1 MSCDY
6 RNEQLVQVF
15 DVFNQN
21 DGNKIQ
27 SFTIY
32 QIVEELLMPTAFSN
46 SRGLYF
52 EEFQVGQH
60 IISTARTVTEHDVV
74 TFAGLSGDYNQ
85 IHTDAEFSKNTP
97 FGQRVAHGLL
107 GIAIASGL
115 AMRTGVL
122 EGTVLAFREIN
133 EWKFS
138 KPIFIGDTIHVEL
151 DVLETKALPRLGG
164 GSVIIELGVKN
175 QHGDATMKGKW
186 TVLVASKPKE

>member
-1 MSCDY
+1 MS
-6 RNEQLVQVF
+6 
-15 DVFNQN
+15 
-21 DGNKIQ
+21 
-27 SFTIY
+27 T
-32 QIVEELLMPTAFSN
+32 LLST
-46 SRGLYF
+46 SRGLFF
-52 EEFQVGQH
+52 EEFQAGQH
-60 IISTARTVTEHDVV
+60 VISTPRTITESDVV

-97 FGQRVAHGLL
+97 YGQRVAHGLL

-151 DVLETKALPRLGG
+151 DVKETKALPRLGG
-164 GSVIIELGVKN
+164 GSVIIELSVKN
-175 QHGDATMKGKW
+175 QHGEMTMKGLW
-186 TVLVASKPKE
+186 TVLVASKPK